1 MKGKVGIALIEVVV
15 GLLEKIMVEADP
27 LAPME
32 EREEALTMAMVI
44 IAAAVHIE
52 GKEQVLIMVVP
63 PAQDSMVGEGT
74 LNMPEAIATATA

>member
-1 MKGKVGIALIEVVV
+1 MKGEVGIALIEVVV
-15 GLLEKIMVEADP
+15 GLLEKVMVEADP
-27 LAPME
+27 LAHME

-44 IAAAVHIE
+44 IAAAVRIE

-74 LNMPEAIATATA
+74 LNMPEAIATA